1 MSVRMTAGK
10 PISARVDAHQVCA
23 RGWQDY
29 MIETKFFLG
38 EARVDEALK
47 GFATPQLRKL
57 GLSDPDMR
65 KIRAR

>member
-10 PISARVDAHQVCA
+10 PASARVDAHQVCA

-38 EARVDEALK
+38 ESRVDEALR
-47 GFATPQLRKL
+47 GFATPELKKL
-57 GLSDPDMR
+57 GLSENDMR
-65 KIRAR
+65 KVRAR